1 MKSSELK
8 PGVSATSPLPIAINS
23 TCLVV
28 CFPRPKWEEI
38 SFVFSSNSD
47 VAH

>member
-28 CFPRPKWEEI
+28 CFPRPKCEEYH
-38 SFVFSSNSD
+38 SFSVLILD
-47 VAH
+47 VRR